1 MSKLEPLTGNAPE
14 GHVYSPSA
22 IAAREHYLDG
32 HMTSSLTPRRW
43 FGEVG
48 WRYLVGLVAIGFALF
63 PAIYAVS
70 SSFDGTG
77 TLTGSGILPSRPTFD
92 NYSELFDG
100 SIPYRAWL
108 TNSLLVSASA
118 AICQTFLSAMAAY
131 AFSRMRFLGRRTGML
146 TVLLVQMFPQALAF
160 TAIFVMVTDLNE
172 AVPFISLGSR
182 LTLFLIYLGGALG
195 VNTWLMKGY
204 FDTIP
209 RSLDESALI
218 DGASHVQIFFRIILP
233 LAAPVLAVVTLLS
246 FVFLFNEFLVS
257 LVVLGQGDSGN
268 FTLPVGLFRFVDG
281 RGSRWGAFTA
291 GAVLASIPVVLLFQF
306 LQRYIVSGL
315 TAGATKG

>member
-1 MSKLEPLTGNAPE
+1 MTELAPITGGPPS
-14 GHVYSPSA
+14 GHVLSEAA
-22 IAAREHYLDG
+22 IEARNRYLAGDTNAKLG
-32 HMTSSLTPRRW
+32 PGRW
-43 FGEVG
+43 FGAVG
-48 WRYLVGLVAIGFALF
+48 WRYIVGIAAVLFALF
-63 PAIYAVS
+63 PAVYAVS
-70 SSFDGTG
+70 SSFNGTG
-77 TLTGSGILPSRPTFD
+77 SLTGSGLLPTKPTLA
-92 NYSELFDG
+92 NYRKLFDG
-100 SIPYRAWL
+100 SVPYRSWL
-108 TNSLLVSASA
+108 TNSLAVSGAA
-118 AICQTFLSAMAAY
+118 AICQTFLSALAAY
-131 AFSRMRFLGRRTGML
+131 AFSRMRFLGRRAGML

-160 TAIFVMVTDLNE
+160 TAIFVMVTDLND
-172 AVPFISLGSR
+172 AVPFIALGSR
-182 LTLFLIYLGGALG
+182 FTLFLIYLGGALG

-218 DGASHVQIFFRIILP
+218 DGASHVQIFVKIILP

-257 LVVLGQGDSGN
+257 LVVLGQGDSTK

-291 GAVLASIPVVLLFQF
+291 GAVLASVPVVLLFQF